1 MSSHHELIVG
11 QIQQDRQRLANP
23 GISPGA
29 RHEISMEAVA
39 QHLNARKNVEM
50 ARKFRMARQIVTRCR
65 YALATVFGRQA
76 MAQR

>member
-11 QIQQDRQRLANP
+11 QIQQDRQRLAHP

-39 QHLNARKNVEM
+39 QHLNARKI
-50 ARKFRMARQIVTRCR
+50 ADRAGKFRVARQIVTRCQ